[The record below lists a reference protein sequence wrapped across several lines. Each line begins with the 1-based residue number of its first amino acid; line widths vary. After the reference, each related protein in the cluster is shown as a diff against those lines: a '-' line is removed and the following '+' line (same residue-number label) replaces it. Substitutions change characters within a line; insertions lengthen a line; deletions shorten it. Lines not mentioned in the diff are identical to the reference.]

1 MSVQLNQQTRS
12 TRFSS
17 GSLRDWYTWKC
28 SLKNYRPKAVQT
40 NGRLLP
46 FMANQ
51 LNKSWLPSDLSS
63 LPTPKGHTREI
74 PALSQGRCYSWFPG
88 WSHPYPSNS
97 HQPQQ
102 HIPRQSHDL
111 LHGFAEIPLP
121 LYFPHHSALP
131 NMHICL
137 LPMREG
143 EPFLALRARF
153 PAIHQSLKVYGRH

>member
-12 TRFSS
+12 TRFAK

-28 SLKNYRPKAVQT
+28 SKTTGQKQRKQMKHYFLSWQT
-40 NGRLLP
+40 SLINPGYLLISLPSLLP
-46 FMANQ
+46 EDTPGKFQPFLKAGAILGSRVVPPIPLQ
-51 LNKSWLPSDLSS
+51 LP
-63 LPTPKGHTREI
+63 PTP
-74 PALSQGRCYSWFPG
+74 AA
-88 WSHPYPSNS
+88 HP
-97 HQPQQ
+97 
-102 HIPRQSHDL
+102 RSHDL

-153 PAIHQSLKVYGRH
+153 PAIHQSLKVYSRH